1 MRNEG
6 GKPAREHFDVLIVGA
21 GISGIGAAYSLQRSH
36 PSKSYAILEARGAT
50 GGTWDLFRYPGIRSD
65 SDLHTYGYEFKPWDS
80 DKALA
85 GAESILA
92 YLRETIAENGIGDK
106 IRLYHKVVRAEWS
119 TASSR
124 WDVTV
129 ERVDTGERLTL
140 TCRWFFCASGYYRYD
155 KGHSPEF
162 EGTER
167 FQGRIVHPQLWPDDL
182 DYAGKR
188 VVVIG
193 SGATAVT
200 LVPAMSARAAHVTM
214 LQRTPSYV
222 LPVPTEDPVG
232 KVLRKIL
239 PREQAYALTRRKNV
253 AVQRA
258 IWRFCRNYPKA
269 ARRAIRFV
277 NARSLPKGYP
287 VDEHFNPPYDPWD
300 QRLCMVA
307 DGDMFKAIRDGRA
320 SVVTD
325 RISTFTERGLRLVS
339 GRELEADIVVTA
351 TGLEILMFGGVELI
365 VDDVPVNLADKVAYK
380 GMMLDGVPNF
390 AFAVGYTNAS
400 WTLKI
405 GLVCEHFCRL
415 LALMDAN
422 GDVVCRAER
431 DDRAKET
438 RPLLDFQAG
447 YVRRVLDKLPRQGM
461 EAPWLVT
468 MDYELDKKLFAEVE
482 SEHLRFTKSAARSAA
497 GRKER
502 AESETSAMTPSFS
515 LDGVSR

>member
-1 MRNEG
+1 
-6 GKPAREHFDVLIVGA
+6 
-21 GISGIGAAYSLQRSH
+21 
-36 PSKSYAILEARGAT
+36 
-50 GGTWDLFRYPGIRSD
+50 
-65 SDLHTYGYEFKPWDS
+65 
-80 DKALA
+80 
-85 GAESILA
+85 
-92 YLRETIAENGIGDK
+92 
-106 IRLYHKVVRAEWS
+106 
-119 TASSR
+119 
-124 WDVTV
+124 
-129 ERVDTGERLTL
+129 
-140 TCRWFFCASGYYRYD
+140 
-155 KGHSPEF
+155 
-162 EGTER
+162 
-167 FQGRIVHPQLWPDDL
+167 
-182 DYAGKR
+182 
-188 VVVIG
+188 
-193 SGATAVT
+193 
-200 LVPAMSARAAHVTM
+200 
-214 LQRTPSYV
+214 
-222 LPVPTEDPVG
+222 
-232 KVLRKIL
+232 
-239 PREQAYALTRRKNV
+239 
-253 AVQRA
+253 
-258 IWRFCRNYPKA
+258 
-269 ARRAIRFV
+269 
-277 NARSLPKGYP
+277 
-287 VDEHFNPPYDPWD
+287 
-300 QRLCMVA
+300 
-307 DGDMFKAIRDGRA
+307 
-320 SVVTD
+320 
-325 RISTFTERGLRLVS
+325 
-339 GRELEADIVVTA
+339 
-351 TGLEILMFGGVELI
+351 MFGGVELI